1 MIDEKSSKYLGYLT
15 FYPIL
20 VIHQKVVSVPKIV
33 FRQAD
38 SGISLDEQQRKI
50 EARCLEHGWTLERVY
65 VERGV
70 SGSTPLSRRSEGA
83 AAG

>member
-1 MIDEKSSKYLGYLT
+1 M
-15 FYPIL
+15 
-20 VIHQKVVSVPKIV
+20 
-33 FRQAD
+33 QAD